1 MIDRLPAPLREGL
14 WHAPGK
20 RFGALL
26 LALLCLLWLPQAAA
40 LQLELQPQGLTPTQR
55 VASDALLQ
63 EAVAALPPRFIAQL
77 ERRVRVVWSDDL
89 PTAVFGRA
97 SRPNLLEL
105 NARLLPGLTDGSADK
120 LPTGRPHAT
129 LRRELLATLLHEL
142 MHLYDRQRAWPL
154 AERRLQQRCRV
165 ARERSGEVG
174 LPRDCRGQSSR
185 RFTLSDDP
193 RLLDLA
199 GWPQRVGSR
208 GARDA
213 HNGQT
218 VRSPDAYELSNAR
231 EFVAVNFE
239 YFLLD
244 PQYRCRRPALQR
256 YFHEQFGWQPANQQP
271 CPADYAYLNAGL
283 DPHREALA
291 RLDPARV
298 YQVDYLLAEPNQAWV
313 SRWGHSMLRLVV
325 CAPGR
330 APGPDCRLDLQE
342 HLVLSYRAFVGDL
355 QLSSW
360 DGLTGAYPSRLFV
373 LPLAQ
378 VIDEYTK
385 LELRGLASIPLR
397 LPREQ
402 LETLVERAAEQHWS
416 YDGDYY
422 FVSNNCA
429 VETLKLLRSGT
440 ARADLQDLDSITPT
454 GLLEV
459 LRARGLT
466 EHQVLGDRREALR
479 LGYRFDSFRDRYQAM
494 FEVLRERLPVPQDN
508 VEDWLGLPAQQRQLW
523 LQQAD
528 LRAAAAL
535 LLLEQAA
542 LRRQLLL
549 IQEDLKQRYLA
560 HRNRPDPGLAEV
572 GGALEQLLAGSGF
585 LSRPAELIEGG
596 YGLPQEA
603 EWQALSRESGARQAK
618 LLGLASDLDEG
629 LRELIDESRRSELE
643 AVEANLASL
652 GAHLRTLHQDSG
664 GLVLP

>member
-1 MIDRLPAPLREGL
+1 MSDCLRLLA
-14 WHAPGK
+14 AT
-20 RFGALL
+20 LL
-26 LALLCLLWLPQAAA
+26 LACTPALAGLKLAPQ
-40 LQLELQPQGLTPTQR
+40 EHGLSVAQR
-55 VASDALLQ
+55 QASAALLQ
-63 EAVAALPPRFIAQL
+63 EALAALPPVFI
-77 ERRVRVVWSDDL
+77 ERLDRQVQVHWSMRL
-89 PTAVFGRA
+89 PEAVFGRA
-97 SRPNLLEL
+97 SRPDLLEL
-105 NARLLPGLTDGSADK
+105 NARLLPALSDGSAES
-120 LPTGRPHAT
+120 LQTGRPHAT
-129 LRRELLATLLHEL
+129 LRRELVATVVHEL

-154 AERRLQQRCRV
+154 AERRLLQGCR
-165 ARERSGEVG
+165 AALNSSGEVG
-174 LPRDCRGQSSR
+174 LPRECRGRTGR

-208 GARDA
+208 GAREQL
-213 HNGQT
+213 NGQR
-218 VRSPDAYELSNAR
+218 VRSPDVYELSNAR

-244 PQYRCRRPALQR
+244 PQYACRRPALQR
-256 YFHEQFGWQPANQQP
+256 YFREHFGWQPATQQA

-330 APGPDCRLDLQE
+330 EPGPDCRLDLEE

-360 DGLTGAYPSRLFV
+360 DGLTGAYPSRLFI

-385 LELRGLASIPLR
+385 LELRSLVSVPLR
-397 LPREQ
+397 LPRDELEQ
-402 LETLVERAAEQHWS
+402 LVARAAEQHWS

-440 ARADLQDLDSITPT
+440 ARSDLQDLDSITPT
-454 GLLEV
+454 GLLEL

-466 EHQVLGDRREALR
+466 EHQVLDDRREALR

-494 FEVLRERLPVPQDN
+494 FEVLRQRLPVPQNN
-508 VEDWLGLPAQQRQLW
+508 VEDWLGLPAAQRQPW

-560 HRNRPDPGLAEV
+560 HREKPDAGLAEV

-596 YGLPQEA
+596 YGLPQQA
-603 EWQALSRESGARQAK
+603 EWQALTRESGARQAQ

-629 LRELIDESRRSELE
+629 LRGLIDEGRRNELE

-652 GAHLRTLHQDSG
+652 GGHLRTLHRDSG